1 MDHYFHMVKHRFLKI
16 NWISY
21 HLKIIYIHINIMF
34 RYFLFCLSCLPLF
47 QSLKLSG
54 VTKPTGFFDPLGFSH
69 EKSDSE
75 LLWLREAELKHGRWG
90 MIASLAIPAFEVVNH
105 QPGIHSLDKSSPLL
119 TGCFVTAVAA
129 SEYQSMLN
137 GWKNPFDG
145 KDNYFQ
151 LKEDYNPGDFNLG
164 IRKEFLGKDEK
175 FMADAELN
183 HGRLAMIG
191 ASGMI
196 AQELATGNTLF

>member
-1 MDHYFHMVKHRFLKI
+1 
-16 NWISY
+16 
-21 HLKIIYIHINIMF
+21 MF
-34 RYFLFCLSCLPLF
+34 RYFLLFISCLPLL

-75 LLWLREAELKHGRWG
+75 LLWFREAELKHGRWG
-90 MIASLAIPAFEVVNH
+90 MISSLAIPAYELVN
-105 QPGIHSLDKSSPLL
+105 QTPGIHSLDDSSPLIL
-119 TGCFVTAVAA
+119 GCFISSVAA
-129 SEYQSMLN
+129 VEYQSMVN
-137 GWKNPFDG
+137 GWKNPFIG

-151 LKEDYNPGDFNLG
+151 LKEEYNPGDLNLG
-164 IRKEFLGKDEK
+164 IKKDFFGKDEK

-196 AQELATGNTLF
+196 AQELITGNTLF